1 MKFAELKNIIKE
13 SSLKVR
19 NLKNQRKT
27 ANLIGERTI
36 DSYRA
41 VLLVNKE
48 KRDLRKYHIAY
59 GLLRGRT
66 YEQIEQKV
74 HDENKLTKYD
84 WKAIDSLIE
93 KYRIVNTEEDDA
105 SNE

>member
-27 ANLIGERTI
+27 EKLIGERTV

-74 HDENKLTKYD
+74 RDENKLTQYD
-84 WKAIDSLIE
+84 WELIDYLVE
-93 KYRIVNTEEDDA
+93 KYRIDNTKEDGA

>member
-1 MKFAELKNIIKE
+1 MKFTELKNIIKE

-19 NLKNQRKT
+19 NLKNQRK
-27 ANLIGERTI
+27 AVNIIGERTI
-36 DSYRA
+36 DLYRA

-74 HDENKLTKYD
+74 RDENKLTKYD
-84 WKAIDSLIE
+84 WKLINSLIE
-93 KYRIVNTEEDDA
+93 KYKVNNEEDNT

>member
-19 NLKNQRKT
+19 NLKNQRK
-27 ANLIGERTI
+27 AVNIIGERTI
-36 DSYRA
+36 DLYRA

-74 HDENKLTKYD
+74 RDENKLTKYD
-84 WKAIDSLIE
+84 WKLINSLIE
-93 KYRIVNTEEDDA
+93 KYKVNNEEDNT